1 MSIQDVGQSLLANV
15 RERKDQQYEQYKKD
29 QRDAER
35 TAKRKERQA
44 KLLNYGVGFLV
55 DIGNNIVANKTK
67 DFLTTEDQLAK
78 TASIKNAN
86 AFAQDYANTEAQIK
100 TYGGTSQD
108 YFAEQALPTVQK
120 LINTE
125 YGVGYNEAEKQAATA
140 ALAMKYGTSLYDAH
154 EKQRGVYDRLVA
166 GDVNFAE
173 YKKEIADLQPTTM
186 LGALKQKA
194 AGLFSK
200 GEDIGYQTARSMGML
215 DIVDDEL
222 DFDGDG
228 TVTAAER
235 SSKEAFYNVYR
246 QSKNNI
252 LATHDLLQ
260 DLKDAGINIS
270 KATPTLG
277 KPTNIYTIN
286 DYGEQRQV
294 SIQEKTING
303 VSVGWVEVGTGKPFT
318 SQNGESVDVLKEA
331 AVVELNKVRAI
342 QPQINQFINQNDSE
356 REAWGRA
363 MNALIGDASD
373 PTVKKERTEFVE
385 RRMFW
390 PITKTAKKLQNT
402 YNVGSLAAMQ
412 IAVKMHTLN
421 YEFIGEQGGFL
432 GSRDE
437 IDMSMSLM
445 PDLKWN
451 SQLAA
456 AAVYDIDQ
464 SGKWAEGVR
473 VNDSSEGANDG
484 LMTSLLSE
492 SPKRMSLK
500 QVAAFIGD
508 VEDGGKGGF
517 LGQARF
523 RGLPMYAEIVEQ
535 FKGERVNQINQAEE
549 SASTSEKGSVD
560 EVVQYSQDEAKHW
573 FQKHFGA
580 SRDYQAAIKATPEQ
594 QQTLIRATGGDVY
607 LNKRRNRELVHQK
620 AYDWIGNKLLKA
632 KAIRE
637 LSPTDQLLYRRSEDK
652 DAFLSNIYG
661 EKFNG

>member
-29 QRDAER
+29 QRDAQR
-35 TAKRKERQA
+35 TADRKERQE
-44 KLLNYGVGFLV
+44 KLLNYGIGFLV
-55 DIGNNIVANKTK
+55 DVGNNIVANKTK
-67 DFLTTEDQLAK
+67 DFLTSEDQLAK

-100 TYGGTSQD
+100 AYSGTSQD
-108 YFAEQALPTVQK
+108 YFAEQALPTVQT
-120 LINTE
+120 LINTK
-125 YGVGYNEAEKQAATA
+125 YSVGYNEAEKQAATA
-140 ALAMKYGTSLYDAH
+140 ALSMKYGKSLYDAH
-154 EKQRGVYDRLVA
+154 ELQRGVYDRLVA
-166 GDVNFAE
+166 GDVNFIE

-194 AGLFSK
+194 ASLFSK

-215 DIVDDEL
+215 DIVDSAL
-222 DFDGDG
+222 DTDDDGI
-228 TVTAAER
+228 VSAEER
-235 SSKEAFYNVYR
+235 GKKAFYNVYR

-252 LATHDLLQ
+252 FATHDLLQ

-277 KPTNIYTIN
+277 KPTNIYTVN

-303 VSVGWVEVGTGKPFT
+303 VSVGWYEVGTGNPFT

-331 AVVELNKVRAI
+331 AVVQLAKVKSI
-342 QPQINQFINQNDSE
+342 QPQINELINQNDDA
-356 REAWGRA
+356 RDAWSIA

-373 PTVKKERTEFVE
+373 STVQKERTEFVE

-402 YNVGSLAAMQ
+402 YGVSNRAAMQ
-412 IAVKMHTLN
+412 IAVEMHTLN
-421 YEFIGEQGGFL
+421 YGFIAEKGGFF
-432 GSRDE
+432 RQKDE
-437 IDMSMSLM
+437 VDMSMSLM

-456 AAVYDIDQ
+456 AAVYNIEQDQ
-464 SGKWAEGVR
+464 RWSSYVR
-473 VNDSSEGANDG
+473 VNDSSVGANDG
-484 LMTSLLSE
+484 LMTSLLNE
-492 SPKRMSLK
+492 PPKDMSLK
-500 QVAAFIGD
+500 QVEAFIGD
-508 VEDGGKGGF
+508 VEEGGKGGF

-523 RGLPMYAEIVEQ
+523 RGMPFYSEVT
-535 FKGERVNQINQAEE
+535 NQIKVQQVKNITQAEE
-549 SASTSEKGSVD
+549 SVNTSQRDSVD

-573 FQKHFGA
+573 FIQHFGA
-580 SRDYQAAIKATPEQ
+580 SRDYEDAIKATPEQ
-594 QQTLIRATGGDVY
+594 QQALIRATGGDVY

-632 KAIRE
+632 KAISE

-652 DAFLSNIYG
+652 DAFLANIYG